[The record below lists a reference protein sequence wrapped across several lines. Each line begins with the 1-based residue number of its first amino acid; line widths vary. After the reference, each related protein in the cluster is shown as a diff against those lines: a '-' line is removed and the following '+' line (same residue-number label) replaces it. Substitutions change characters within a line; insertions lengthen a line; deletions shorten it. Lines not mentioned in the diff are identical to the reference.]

1 MRYEVNLADRMKKYE
16 GISKSRIMP
25 KMPAIIRID
34 GKAFHTWTKGLER
47 PFDPRFYAV
56 MAATAKTL
64 VDDIQGAVF
73 AYGQSDEISI
83 LLKDYTSYDTE
94 AWFGGSVQKIASVSA
109 SMATAYFNVCAITG
123 GIEGKKPAFF
133 DSRVFVLPPHEVT
146 NYFIWRQQDF
156 LRNSVQS
163 VARHYL
169 GHKACV
175 GLNRQEMVDALRE
188 LETPVDWYRDFDT
201 VYKHGYVYQR
211 GVGKV
216 NFEIP
221 TFKDCREF
229 IEVHV

>member
-1 MRYEVNLADRMKKYE
+1 MDLSDRIKMYE

-34 GKAFHTWTKGLER
+34 GKAFHTWTKKLER
-47 PFDPRFYAV
+47 PFDRKFYAV
-56 MAATAKTL
+56 MAATAKAL
-64 VDDIQGAVF
+64 VDEIQGAVF

-83 LLKDYTSYDTE
+83 LLKDYATYDTE

-109 SMATAYFNVCAITG
+109 SMATAYFNLNTIAI
-123 GIEGKKPAFF
+123 GIDHSKPAFF

-163 VARHYL
+163 VARHFL
-169 GHKACV
+169 GHKACT